1 MLENV
6 IPLLSIYLNSG
17 IFELIFT
24 YIIPLAFLATVPI
37 IIVSIIKVR

>member
-1 MLENV
+1 MFENI

-17 IFELIFT
+17 LFELIFT

-37 IIVSIIKVR
+37 IIVSFVKTR